1 MAQNTDKLNVTELDF
16 DEIKNSLK
24 RYLNG
29 QREFTDYDFES
40 SGLSV
45 VLDLLAYNTHYNA
58 FYLNMLA
65 NESFLDSAEIRNSVV
80 SLAKALGYTPKSVT
94 GAIATV
100 DLTFTPK
107 DLGGVDSGTQTDVT
121 RLGTLVNIP
130 KGSVFL
136 SELNSKTYSFV
147 TTQSYTAAP
156 TANTTGGYL
165 QSDEETVVPY
175 TVTDVKLVQ
184 GIFTSV
190 QYIFNDQVGER
201 FILPNPGVDT
211 STITLTVTDTASVT
225 DGKIYTLV
233 DDYSAIAPDSQVFF
247 LQEGADERYE
257 VYFGDGNAGIKP
269 PDGAIV
275 DISYVVSEGDA
286 GNGSTIFL
294 SDPIRSPYYG
304 VGGSTRTYSATTT
317 TTLNAFAGGRKED
330 IDSIKFLAPLNF
342 EAQSRAVTAL
352 DYTTRLQTDYAQLDS
367 AMSWGGEDNDPPEF
381 GKVFISIKPKT
392 GYILSEAEKESII
405 TNILG
410 TRNVIGVTPVIVD
423 PDFVFLDFDID
434 VKWDSRMT
442 TMTEST
448 LRAII
453 DDAIVN
459 YGQNTLE
466 KFEEYFRY
474 SPLLHTIDT
483 VDPGI
488 TNNLVTVRLRKEF
501 VPEVGVSANYT
512 LDYSNKL
519 VPDVL
524 TSTTFTY
531 AGVMNCVLSDNDG
544 VIEIHGRLSTG
555 ESVIVSS
562 AAGTIDYDTGQLIL
576 AGFLP
581 TAVNNGGTLS
591 IYTTPVSNDV
601 VPKRNQ
607 LLTIKSDDI
616 RIRMFDDASLLRST
630 IARAGTGQ

>member
-512 LDYSNKL
+512 LDYSHKL